1 MESTRKN
8 KISRLIQKNL
18 GIIFQVEAK
27 SLMHKE
33 IISVTKVYISS
44 DLSSARIFISIF
56 PVINPHQ
63 VLERIRE
70 NKSIF
75 RKYLGRR
82 LRNQLRIIPE
92 LNFHLDDSAEYAN
105 EIERL
110 LKK

>member
-18 GIIFQVEAK
+18 GIIFQ
-27 SLMHKE
+27 KE
-33 IISVTKVYISS
+33 TNKLIEKKMISVTKVYVSA
-44 DLSSARIFISIF
+44 DFSSARIFISIF
-56 PVINPHQ
+56 PTNDPKRS
-63 VLERIRE
+63 LNTIRD
-70 NKSIF
+70 NKSIL
-75 RKYLGRR
+75 RRLLGVR

-92 LNFHLDDSAEYAN
+92 LNFHLDDSAEYAD

>member
-18 GIIFQVEAK
+18 GIIFQREANN
-27 SLMHKE
+27 LIGRQ
-33 IISVTKVYISS
+33 IISVTKVYISA
-44 DLSSARIFISIF
+44 DLSSARIFVSIF
-56 PVINPHQ
+56 PSLNPKENLRKLIH
-63 VLERIRE
+63 
-70 NKSIF
+70 NKSSI
-75 RKYLGRR
+75 RKFLGERVK
-82 LRNQLRIIPE
+82 NQLRIIPE